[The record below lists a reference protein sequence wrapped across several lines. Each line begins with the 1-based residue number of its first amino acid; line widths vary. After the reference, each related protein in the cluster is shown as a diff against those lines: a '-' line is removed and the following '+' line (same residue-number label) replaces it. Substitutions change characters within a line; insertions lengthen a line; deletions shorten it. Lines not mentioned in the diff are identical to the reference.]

1 VRCAQGWG
9 SDASWSR
16 GNGLQIPLLE
26 TGTRIYLT
34 TGWRQPEA
42 VALYLAMGYTPLY
55 DPSLPA
61 EDIGLR
67 PFGKQLVD
75 RGGS

>member
-1 VRCAQGWG
+1 M
-9 SDASWSR
+9 
-16 GNGLQIPLLE
+16 LE